1 MKCEYVYVCL
11 YMYVVRKLGDGLVL
25 AFDLRVGKKESE
37 TSSLIIRY
45 LILINCINVVFIILT
60 LMVDFAY

>member
-1 MKCEYVYVCL
+1 
-11 YMYVVRKLGDGLVL
+11 
-25 AFDLRVGKKESE
+25 VGKKESE